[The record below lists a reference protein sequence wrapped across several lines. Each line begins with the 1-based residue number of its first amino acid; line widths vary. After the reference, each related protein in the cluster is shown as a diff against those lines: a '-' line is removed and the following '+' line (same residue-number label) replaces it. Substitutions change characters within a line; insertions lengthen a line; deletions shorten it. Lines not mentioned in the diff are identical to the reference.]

1 MHCIKLLPKM
11 RLGSI
16 TLILRP
22 KSRVCNLGEGGKAWR
37 ITNAPWL
44 NPPKK
49 FKRVS
54 SIGKVMA
61 SIFWDNQIVIMVD
74 YLEEVLTINGAYYAE
89 EPRRLHQEIVKTK
102 KRTVDLRCSALA
114 R

>member
-1 MHCIKLLPKM
+1 M

-22 KSRVCNLGEGGKAWR
+22 KSRLCNGSTLAH
-37 ITNAPWL
+37 P
-44 NPPKK
+44 PPKK

-54 SIGKVMA
+54 STGKVIA
-61 SIFWDNQIVIMVD
+61 SIFWDIQGVVMMD
-74 YLEEVLTINGAYYAE
+74 FLEEGRMIKGAYYAE
-89 EPRRLHQEIVKTK
+89 E
-102 KRTVDLRCSALA
+102 LRQL